1 VLDRAESGEEEVKR
15 SKEIGRSV
23 GDVVVTTPECQCLN
37 SATFMLSIACH
48 SERTGGMP
56 THIYAL

>member
-1 VLDRAESGEEEVKR
+1 VCDRAESGEEEVKR
-15 SKEIGRSV
+15 IEEIGRSA

-37 SATFMLSIACH
+37 SAAFMLSISCH
-48 SERTGGMP
+48 AERTGGMP